1 VTIRNTTQYG
11 AQLTSLGDGS
21 DASFW
26 RLNTVWSSG
35 VAGDTNTSIGTTY
48 TSIQSLNNTGGTGY
62 GVAGGFTN
70 YLVFWSFGAGNT
82 APSTSSYIDVQ
93 LGYNSSTPAFG
104 PGRTGYFTTAGGN
117 FYSGC
122 FPLTTADIQPFIL
135 YLFVK
140 TESGTFNAS
149 FGSITV
155 IGIN

>member
-1 VTIRNTTQYG
+1 MTIRNTTQYG

-48 TSIQSLNNTGGTGY
+48 TSIQSLSSP

-93 LGYNSSTPAFG
+93 LGYDSSTPAFG
-104 PGRTGYFTTAGGN
+104 PSRTGYFTTAGGN

-140 TESGTFNAS
+140 TESGTFYAS

>member
-1 VTIRNTTQYG
+1 MTIRNTTQYG

-48 TSIQSLNNTGGTGY
+48 TSIQSLSSP

-93 LGYNSSTPAFG
+93 LGYDSSTPAFG
-104 PGRTGYFTTAGGN
+104 PSRTGYFTTAGGN

>member
-1 VTIRNTTQYG
+1 MTIRNTTQYG

-35 VAGDTNTSIGTTY
+35 VAGNTNTSIGTTY

-93 LGYNSSTPAFG
+93 LGYDSSTPAFG
-104 PGRTGYFTTAGGN
+104 PSRTGYFTTAGGN

-122 FPLTTADIQPFIL
+122 FPLTTADIQPFSL

>member
-1 VTIRNTTQYG
+1 MTIRNTTQYG

-35 VAGDTNTSIGTTY
+35 VAGNTNTSIGTTY
-48 TSIQSLNNTGGTGY
+48 TSIQSLSSP

-104 PGRTGYFTTAGGN
+104 PGCTGYFTTAGGN

-122 FPLTTADIQPFIL
+122 FPLTTADIQPFNL

>member
-35 VAGDTNTSIGTTY
+35 VAGNTNTACGTSY
-48 TSIQSLNNTGGTGY
+48 TLIQSLASPS
-62 GVAGGFTN
+62 VAGGFTN
-70 YLVFWSFGAGNT
+70 YLVFWSLGAGNT
-82 APSTSSYIDVQ
+82 SPSTSSYLDVQ
-93 LGYNSSTPAFG
+93 LGYSSATPSVG
-104 PGRTGYFTTAGGN
+104 PGRTGYFTTSGGN

-122 FPLTTADIQPFIL
+122 FPLTTADIQPFSL
-135 YLFVK
+135 YLFAK
-140 TESGTFNAS
+140 AESGTFYAS